1 MPKGSNQKLKLSY
14 LCKILQEQTDDEHS
28 LTLAQ
33 IIKQLEAYGVSS
45 ERKSLY
51 DDFYVM
57 SEYLGIDV
65 IKEQIGRETYY
76 HIGSREFQFPEVKL
90 LIDAIQSSKFIS
102 KRKSDDLIKKLKSFV
117 SVHQAK
123 QLQRQVYVNDRIKSM
138 NEGTYYAVDE
148 IHAAIAE
155 NKQVEF
161 IYCSWNIE
169 KKLEPR
175 KDGAKYK
182 VSPWALT
189 WANENYYLV
198 AYDAEEEKVKHY
210 RVDKMMKLGKVDEKR
225 LGEEY
230 FNNFD
235 MGTYALENFSM
246 FGGDIRKVHIEF
258 PNDKVGI
265 FIDRF
270 GKDINIRPANDDRSV
285 IAVDVAIS
293 LHFIGW
299 IFGLGNDVKITGPNE
314 LLNKIK
320 EATEKFMENY
330 SS

>member
-1 MPKGSNQKLKLSY
+1 MAKGSNQKLKLSY
-14 LCKILQEQTDDEHS
+14 LCKILLEKTDDEHS

-33 IIKQLEAYGVSS
+33 IMNELEKYDISA

-51 DDFYVM
+51 NDFLVM
-57 SEYLGIDV
+57 KESLDMDV

-76 HIGSREFQFPEVKL
+76 HIGERDFQLAEVKL
-90 LIDAIQSSKFIS
+90 LIDSIQASKFIS
-102 KRKSDDLIKKLKSFV
+102 KRKSNDLIKKMKSLV
-117 SVHQAK
+117 SEHQAK

-138 NEGTYYAVDE
+138 NEGTYYTVDA
-148 IHAAIAE
+148 IHNAIAE
-155 NKQVEF
+155 NKQIEF
-161 IYCSWNIE
+161 VYCSWTIE

-175 KDGAKYK
+175 RDGSIYR

-198 AYDAEEEKVKHY
+198 AFDATVEKVKHY
-210 RVDKMMKLGKVDEKR
+210 RVDKMVKLNILKERR

-230 FNNFD
+230 FKNFN

-246 FGGDIRKVHIEF
+246 FGGEIKRVHIEF
-258 PNDKVGI
+258 PNNKVGI

-270 GKDINIRPANDDRSV
+270 GKDILIRPEGQERSS

-293 LHFIGW
+293 NQFFGW
-299 IFGLGNDVKITGPNE
+299 IFGLGSDVKVTKPDDVIE
-314 LLNKIK
+314 KIK
-320 EATEKFMENY
+320 IAANDFMSNY
-330 SS
+330 